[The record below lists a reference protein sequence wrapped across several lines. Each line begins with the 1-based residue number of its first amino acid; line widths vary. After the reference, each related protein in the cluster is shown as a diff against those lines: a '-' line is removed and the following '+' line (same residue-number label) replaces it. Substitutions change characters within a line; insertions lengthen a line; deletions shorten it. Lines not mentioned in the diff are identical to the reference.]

1 MTPQAPAPASLRTRI
16 MVTVGA
22 IVVLITML
30 LSWGLLY
37 SWRETLVAR
46 EESHAVAVSRAFS
59 VAVIDAMVFA
69 EMDLHRS
76 EGFLDNYVTLF
87 MAMDPRL
94 RSLTILDPGG
104 RIVARSW
111 ERAEAPWVSGDR
123 DALIAT
129 TAPRT
134 LIAEQDD
141 GHWVLETVL
150 PMTTGGRRWG
160 TLVLGLEADSIRA
173 SINRSFVLLALLTA
187 AVASIMLLLLW
198 LMLGRL
204 LGSLRSLVH
213 AMDAVAADGAAAPA
227 LPPRADEIGVLYR
240 HFDHMQKRLEES
252 QRELIGAQEQ
262 VWHAER
268 LAAVGRLASGIAHEI
283 NNPVNG
289 IRNCVYAIRNDLDN
303 REQTREYLAM
313 MDEGLS
319 HVADVVQKLLDFARK
334 QQPGRQP
341 MRINDAVGAVARL
354 VSFDL
359 ERKGARLDLELAP
372 ALPPVQADPQL
383 IREVCMNL
391 LLNAV
396 DAVEAGGRVRV
407 ATRAAGPAQVVLEV
421 ADDGRGIPADMLGR
435 IFDPFFTTKRTGEGT
450 GLGLS
455 ICLGI
460 VQAHGGS
467 IRVASEPGH
476 GATFTILL
484 PVDNAGDE
492 AGSET

>member
-1 MTPQAPAPASLRTRI
+1 MTVHAPAPASLRTRI
-16 MVTVGA
+16 LVTVGA

-37 SWRETLVAR
+37 SWRGTLVTR
-46 EESHAVAVSRAFS
+46 EENHAVAVGRAFS
-59 VAVIDAMVFA
+59 VAVIDALIFA

-87 MAMDPRL
+87 MEMDPRL
-94 RSLTILDPGG
+94 RTLTILDPDG

-111 ERAEAPWVSGDR
+111 DRAEAPWVSGGR
-123 DALIAT
+123 DALVAT
-129 TAPRT
+129 AAPRT
-134 LIAEQDD
+134 LIAENAD
-141 GHWVLETVL
+141 GEWILETVL

-173 SINRSFVLLALLTA
+173 SIRRSFVLLALLTT

-198 LMLGRL
+198 LMLGRI
-204 LGSLRSLVH
+204 LGSLRSLVQ
-213 AMDAVAADGAAAPA
+213 AMDAVAAEGAPAPA
-227 LPPRADEIGVLYR
+227 LPARTDEIGVLFR
-240 HFDHMQKRLEES
+240 HFDHMQRRLEQS
-252 QRELIGAQEQ
+252 RRELIGAQEQ

-289 IRNCVYAIRNDLDN
+289 IRSCVHAIGSDLDN
-303 REQTREYLAM
+303 REQTREYLGM
-313 MDEGLS
+313 MEEGLA

-341 MRINDAVGAVARL
+341 MQLNDAVGTVARL
-354 VSFDL
+354 VSFDV
-359 ERKGARLDLELAP
+359 ERKGARLDLDLAP
-372 ALPPVQADPQL
+372 DLPRMQADPQL
-383 IREVCMNL
+383 VREVCMNL

-396 DAVEAGGRVRV
+396 DAVAPGGRIRIATRLAGPTRV
-407 ATRAAGPAQVVLEV
+407 ALEV
-421 ADDGRGIPADMLGR
+421 ADDGRGIPADQLGH

-460 VQAHGGS
+460 VQAHGGT
-467 IRVASEPGH
+467 IRVASEPDR
-476 GATFTILL
+476 GATFTINL
-484 PVDNAGDE
+484 PVDGTGDGTRDE
-492 AGSET
+492 P

>member
-1 MTPQAPAPASLRTRI
+1 MTGHAPAPASLRTRI
-16 MVTVGA
+16 LVTVGA

-69 EMDLHRS
+69 EMDLYRS
-76 EGFLDNYVTLF
+76 EGFLDNYVSLF
-87 MAMDPRL
+87 MEMDPRL
-94 RSLTILDPGG
+94 RSLTILDPDG

-111 ERAEAPWVSGDR
+111 DRAEAPWVSGDR
-123 DALIAT
+123 DAIVAV

-134 LIAEQDD
+134 LIAKQDD
-141 GHWVLETVL
+141 GHWILETVL
-150 PMTTGGRRWG
+150 PMATGGRRWG

-173 SINRSFVLLALLTA
+173 SINRSFVLLALLTT

-204 LGSLRSLVH
+204 LGSLRSLVQ
-213 AMDAVAADGAAAPA
+213 AMDAVAADGAAVPS

-240 HFDHMQKRLEES
+240 HFDHMQKRLEQS
-252 QRELIGAQEQ
+252 HRELIGAQEQ

-289 IRNCVYAIRNDLDN
+289 IRNCVYAIRNDMDN
-303 REQTREYLAM
+303 REQTVEYLAM

-334 QQPGRQP
+334 QQPGRQQ
-341 MRINDAVGAVARL
+341 MSTNEAIGAVARL
-354 VSFDL
+354 ASFDI
-359 ERKGARLDLELAP
+359 ERKGARLDLDLAP
-372 ALPPVQADPQL
+372 DLPLLQADPQL

-391 LLNAV
+391 VLNAV
-396 DAVEAGGRVRV
+396 DAVEAGGRIRV
-407 ATRAAGPAQVVLEV
+407 STRTAGPAQVVLEV
-421 ADDGRGIPADMLGR
+421 ADDGRGIPADQLGR

-467 IRVASEPGH
+467 IRVASEPGR
-476 GATFTILL
+476 GATFTIML
-484 PVDNAGDE
+484 PVAGTGDE
-492 AGSET
+492 SQGDT